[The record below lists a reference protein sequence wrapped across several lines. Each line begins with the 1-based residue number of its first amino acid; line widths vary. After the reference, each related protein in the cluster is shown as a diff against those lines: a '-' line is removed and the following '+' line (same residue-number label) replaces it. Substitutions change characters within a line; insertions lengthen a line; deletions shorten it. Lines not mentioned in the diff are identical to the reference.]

1 MRLDFLPADSWG
13 IRSPIEYYTIPSFLS
28 ILIYNPN
35 KVLYFMAYG
44 IIVIKNYKGEIH
56 GKTYRNVDIE

>member
-1 MRLDFLPADSWG
+1 MFYPPFLMG
-13 IRSPIEYYTIPSFLS
+13 
-28 ILIYNPN
+28 
-35 KVLYFMAYG
+35 YG